1 MRPSL
6 PFSSTHFLIQ
16 VEHILQWPLETRW
29 RGFEYKQ
36 LPGDI
41 IWDLTAPHQ
50 SEETIKVD
58 RVSGNEEG
66 TELSLE

>member
-6 PFSSTHFLIQ
+6 PFSTHFLIQ
-16 VEHILQWPLETRW
+16 VEHILQWLLRW

-41 IWDLTAPHQ
+41 IWDLAAPHQ
-50 SEETIKVD
+50 SEETIEVD

-66 TELSLE
+66 TESSLE